1 MSMSAVNPSDKESV
15 KPKRIN
21 NYFDGLPVS
30 KKHFFLFI
38 IIVLSYFFEQMD
50 NNNFSFIAPALIK
63 SWGIEKSNIAQIS
76 SLYFLGMTLG
86 GLTGGIISDF
96 IGRRKTFLGAI
107 LLFSSMSVL
116 NGMATNLTMFMITR
130 ALTGF
135 GIFCMMV
142 VSVAYIAE
150 MTPGESRGKWQ
161 SITAAGGFCAMP
173 VIGIISRAVI
183 PLSPEAWRIV
193 LYLGALGFVGFFLG
207 LKYLKESPR
216 WLIAKGRLDEAE
228 KVVEDLS
235 GVAVDLSEAARNIPR
250 KANLK
255 DQLVGMFNGKYL
267 KRTIILLAIGIP
279 VNIGSFAISVWM
291 PTLLSGNGFTLE
303 QSLTVGTA
311 FMLGGPIGLF
321 LSSFVS
327 DKGGRKIPLG
337 VGTLIWMVLTVI
349 FANLGSNY
357 TAIIVVAFLL
367 NAFGMGIGFISMAYL
382 PEHYPTRM
390 RNTSVG
396 FVNATQRL
404 GVSGSQLFIP
414 MVMASF
420 GFYGLF
426 MGIAGLFLLS
436 AIVVLGLGER
446 TGGKSLE
453 EID

>member
-1 MSMSAVNPSDKESV
+1 
-15 KPKRIN
+15 
-21 NYFDGLPVS
+21 
-30 KKHFFLFI
+30 
-38 IIVLSYFFEQMD
+38 
-50 NNNFSFIAPALIK
+50 
-63 SWGIEKSNIAQIS
+63 
-76 SLYFLGMTLG
+76 
-86 GLTGGIISDF
+86 
-96 IGRRKTFLGAI
+96 
-107 LLFSSMSVL
+107 
-116 NGMATNLTMFMITR
+116 
-130 ALTGF
+130 
-135 GIFCMMV
+135 
-142 VSVAYIAE
+142 
-150 MTPGESRGKWQ
+150 
-161 SITAAGGFCAMP
+161 MP

>member
-1 MSMSAVNPSDKESV
+1 MSTTTS
-15 KPKRIN
+15 KPKIVN

-50 NNNFSFIAPALIK
+50 NNNFAFIAPALIQNWGLDK
-63 SWGIEKSNIAQIS
+63 SHIAQIS

-86 GLTGGIISDF
+86 GLTGGVISDF

-107 LLFSSMSVL
+107 VLFSSMSIL
-116 NGMATNLTMFMITR
+116 NGMAPNLTVFMITR

-142 VSVAYIAE
+142 VSVAYISE

-161 SITAAGGFCAMP
+161 SLTAAGGFCAMP
-173 VIGIISRAVI
+173 VIGMISRAVI
-183 PLSPEAWRIV
+183 PMSPDAWRII
-193 LYLGALGFVGFFLG
+193 LYLGALGFIGFFLG
-207 LKYLKESPR
+207 IKYLKESPR
-216 WLIAKGRLDEAE
+216 WLVAKGRVAEAE

-235 GVAVDLSEAARNIPR
+235 GVAVDLSEAARNIP
-250 KANLK
+250 KKVNLK
-255 DQLVGMFNGKYL
+255 DQLLGMFAGKYL
-267 KRTIILLAIGIP
+267 KRTLILLGIGIP
-279 VNIGSFAISVWM
+279 VNIGSFATSVWL
-291 PTLLSGNGFTLE
+291 PTLLVGNGFTLE
-303 QSLTVGTA
+303 QSLTVGTV
-311 FMLGGPIGLF
+311 FMFGGPVGLF

-337 VGTLIWMVLTVI
+337 VGTLIWAILVVI
-349 FANLGSNY
+349 FANLGNNY
-357 TAIIVVAFLL
+357 AAVIVVAFLL

-396 FVNATQRL
+396 FVNASQRM

-426 MGIAGLFLLS
+426 MGIAGLFILS
-436 AIVVLGLGER
+436 AFVVLSLGER